1 MLQSINLNQPE
12 NGFQGLITR
21 IDGDE
26 KLKKKLMSLGIRKGQ
41 QISILHQRHN
51 GVVIMSNGS
60 RVALGASI
68 AEKVFL
74 HMLDIENSE
83 IADLEISN
91 PETGNSAIGNA
102 EFKS

>member
-12 NGFQGLITR
+12 DGFQGLITH
-21 IDGDE
+21 IDGD
-26 KLKKKLMSLGIRKGQ
+26 KNLKKKLMSLGIRKGQ

-51 GVVIMSNGS
+51 GVVILSNGS

-74 HMLDIENSE
+74 QSSE
-83 IADLEISN
+83 IDSH
-91 PETGNSAIGNA
+91 
-102 EFKS
+102 

>member
-12 NGFQGLITR
+12 DGFQGLITH
-21 IDGDE
+21 IDGD
-26 KLKKKLMSLGIRKGQ
+26 KNLKKKLMSLGIRKGQ

-74 HMLDIENSE
+74 QEPEVE
-83 IADLEISN
+83 IQDLQN
-91 PETGNSAIGNA
+91 
-102 EFKS
+102 

>member
-12 NGFQGLITR
+12 DGFQGLITH
-21 IDGDE
+21 IDGD
-26 KLKKKLMSLGIRKGQ
+26 KDLKKKLMSLGIRKGQ

-51 GVVIMSNGS
+51 GVVILSNGS

-74 HMLDIENSE
+74 QS
-83 IADLEISN
+83 
-91 PETGNSAIGNA
+91 PETESH
-102 EFKS
+102 